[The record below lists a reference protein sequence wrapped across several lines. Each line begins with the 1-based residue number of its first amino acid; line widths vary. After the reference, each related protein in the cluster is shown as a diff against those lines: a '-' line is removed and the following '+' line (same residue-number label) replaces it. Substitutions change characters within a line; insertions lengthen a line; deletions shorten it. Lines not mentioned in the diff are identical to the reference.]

1 MRARIGCMLLVG
13 FLWGSSAGAQEVS
26 RYKQPSS
33 DIVALLEAP
42 SPPSVQLSPDGRWLL
57 LMERPTMPTIGDL
70 AQPMLRL
77 AGVRI
82 NPRTNG
88 TFQTQFIVRLTLLDL
103 QRRLMQPVELPPEP
117 RIGFVSWSPDG
128 RRIAFVQQDSEGL
141 ALYVADP
148 LTGRSRR
155 LEVGRLNGSLGQPYQ
170 WLGGDRLLCWV
181 VPEGRGKPPAP
192 PEVPEGPRVQETA
205 GRQAPVRTFQD
216 LLSSP
221 YDEALFEYYFT
232 AQLLELDLATE
243 RVSLL
248 GEPGIFDEVEPSP
261 DGRYLFVARI
271 LRPYSYFVP
280 YGSFPRQLEIWTR
293 PGGVRLRTLALLPLA
308 EDTPIGGVRKGPR
321 QVRWD
326 PTHPARLLYVEALD
340 EGDPRRRVPHR
351 DRLVAWEAPFEAQ
364 PQEWLRTEFRLTG
377 LQWTER
383 GDGLLVTELDRPT
396 RKTRTFWYDPR
407 NLSAPPRLL
416 FDRLTEDRYNDP
428 GQWVMRTRPDGQ
440 RFIRQSPD
448 GRYAY
453 LIGAG
458 ATPRGEYPF
467 LRRIDLRT
475 FRTEELFRSAD
486 PYYEM
491 PIALLDERLLLT
503 SRESAS
509 EPPNY
514 FLRDLRSRTAVALTH
529 FPDPQPIFRKVRK
542 QLITYRRK
550 DGIQLSGTLYLP
562 PDYQPGER
570 RPAFIWAYPIEF
582 ATADAA
588 AQVSG
593 SPNRFTRVSGA
604 SHLFLV
610 LKGYVVLDNAAMPIL
625 GGQRANDTFLEQL
638 ILNAEAAI
646 RALDSLGVAD
656 TRRLGVGGHSYG
668 AFMTANLLAH
678 SELFRAGIA
687 RSGAYN
693 RTLTPFGFQN
703 EERTLWEA
711 PELYV
716 RLSPFMHADK
726 INEPLLLIHGD
737 ADNNAG
743 TFPIQSERM
752 YHALKGLGKTARLVQ
767 LPLES
772 HGYAARESVLHVIQ
786 EMIEW
791 MDRFVRGSP
800 IGSGGQ

>member
-1 MRARIGCMLLVG
+1 
-13 FLWGSSAGAQEVS
+13 
-26 RYKQPSS
+26 
-33 DIVALLEAP
+33 
-42 SPPSVQLSPDGRWLL
+42 
-57 LMERPTMPTIGDL
+57 MPTIAEL

-77 AGVRI
+77 AGMRI

-88 TFQTQFIVRLTLLDL
+88 AFQTQFINRLTLLEV
-103 QRRLMQPVELPPEP
+103 QTRSSRAIELPAEP
-117 RIGFVSWSPDG
+117 RISAVSWSPDG
-128 RRIAFVQQDSEGL
+128 RRIAFVHQAADRLE
-141 ALYVADP
+141 LYVADP
-148 LTGRSRR
+148 ETGRSER
-155 LEVGRLNGSLGQPYQ
+155 LPVGPLNGVLGSPYQ
-170 WLGGDRLLCWV
+170 WFNGSERLLCWT
-181 VPEGRGKPPAP
+181 VPDGRGSPPQP
-192 PEVPEGPRVQETA
+192 PEVPEGPRVQETVA

-221 YDEALFEYYFT
+221 YDEALFDYYFT
-232 AQLLELDLATE
+232 AQLVLVDLTDR
-243 RVSLL
+243 RVRPV
-248 GEPGIFDEVEPSP
+248 GPAGIIDEAEPSP
-261 DGRYLFVARI
+261 DGRYLFVSRI
-271 LRPYSYFVP
+271 VRPYSYFVP
-280 YGSFPRQLEIWTR
+280 MSAFARELEIWSL
-293 PGGVRLRTLALLPLA
+293 PEGSRLRTLASLPLA

-326 PTHPARLLYVEALD
+326 PLHPARLLYVEALD
-340 EGDPRRRVPHR
+340 EGNPRLRVPHR
-351 DRLVAWEAPFEAQ
+351 DRVMAWEAPFEGQ
-364 PQEWLRTEFRLTG
+364 PQEWLRTEFRFASM
-377 LQWTER
+377 QWTER
-383 GDGLLVTELDRPT
+383 GDGLLVSEVDRPS

-428 GQWVMRTRPDGQ
+428 GQWVMRTRADG
-440 RFIRQSPD
+440 RRLVRQSPD
-448 GRYAY
+448 GRYLY
-453 LIGAG
+453 LIGSG
-458 ATPRGEYPF
+458 ATPAGEYPF
-467 LRRIDLRT
+467 LRRLEVRTLRST
-475 FRTEELFRSAD
+475 ELFRSAD

-491 PIALLDERLLLT
+491 PVAMLDENRIIT
-503 SRESAS
+503 SRESAT

-514 FLRDLRSRTAVALTH
+514 FLRDLRRRAVVALTA
-529 FPDPQPIFRKVRK
+529 FADPQPVFRQVKK

-550 DGIQLSGTLYLP
+550 DGIPLSGTLYLP
-562 PDYQPGER
+562 PDYRPGER

-582 ATADAA
+582 ASADAA
-588 AQVSG
+588 GQVTG

-625 GGQRANDTFLEQL
+625 GGQRANDTFIEQL
-638 ILNAEAAI
+638 TMNAEAAI

-656 TRRLGVGGHSYG
+656 PERVGVGGHSYG

-678 SELFRAGIA
+678 TDLFRAGIA

-703 EERTLWEA
+703 EERTFWEA
-711 PELYV
+711 PDLYI
-716 RLSPFMHADK
+716 RISPFMHADK

-737 ADNNAG
+737 ADNNSG

-772 HGYAARESVLHVIQ
+772 HGYAARESVLHVIT

-791 MDRFVRGSP
+791 MDRFVRGAP
-800 IGSGGQ
+800 VGSSGSDHP